1 MNIELLE
8 NFPCDNANSLKCK
21 KNEVND
27 KMIIQIIINK
37 NRLKKIYNEKIYLSK
52 KIKYIY

>member
-37 NRLKKIYNEKIYLSK
+37 NR
-52 KIKYIY
+52 